1 MSSNKGPGPGD
12 DGRTAPEQGTSPTRG
27 RPTGGPV
34 VAGLEAVRRLIDKV
48 LIAVCVVIFAVLVVV
63 VSWQVFT
70 RQVLDSPAPW
80 TEETARY
87 VFVVLALLGAALV
100 FSERGHIAVEILIHK
115 LSRPV
120 QKVVALVV
128 EATIVFFAVYVMV
141 FGGYEVAQNAWNQ
154 NISTLPLSVGQIY
167 MILPVAGVL
176 ITFFS
181 LCHVVGMFAGTE
193 ELVPS
198 VDENNQGI

>member
-1 MSSNKGPGPGD
+1 MSSNTVGGAA
-12 DGRTAPEQGTSPTRG
+12 DGASVAQEQGSGPARTR
-27 RPTGGPV
+27 PSGGPV
-34 VAGLEAVRRLIDKV
+34 VAALEAVRKVIDRI
-48 LIAVCVVIFAVLVVV
+48 LIAVCVVIFAALVVI
-63 VSWQVFT
+63 VSWQVFS
-70 RQVLDSPAPW
+70 RQVLDSPATW
-80 TEETARY
+80 TEEMARY

-115 LSRPV
+115 LREPV

-128 EATIVFFAVYVMV
+128 EATIMFFAVYVMV
-141 FGGYEVAQNAWNQ
+141 FGGYEVSQNAWGQ
-154 NISTLPLSVGQIY
+154 NISTLPLTVGQIY
-167 MILPVAGVL
+167 MILPIAGGL

>member
-1 MSSNKGPGPGD
+1 MGGA
-12 DGRTAPEQGTSPTRG
+12 DGASVVPEQGSGPART

-34 VAGLEAVRRLIDKV
+34 VAALEAVRKVIDRI
-48 LIAVCVVIFAVLVVV
+48 LIAVCVVIFAALVVI
-63 VSWQVFT
+63 VSWQVFS
-70 RQVLDSPAPW
+70 RQVLDAPATW
-80 TEETARY
+80 TEEMARY

-100 FSERGHIAVEILIHK
+100 FSERGHIAVEVLIHK
-115 LSRPV
+115 LREPV
-120 QKVVALVV
+120 QKVVAVVV
-128 EATIVFFAVYVMV
+128 EATIMFFAVYVMI
-141 FGGYEVAQNAWNQ
+141 FGGYEVAQNAWGQ
-154 NISTLPLSVGQIY
+154 NVSTLPLTVGQIY

-181 LCHVVGMFAGTE
+181 LCHVVGTFAGTE